1 MLTIQYSS
9 KFPFRWMIVATLI
22 CALASSCLSIPQI
35 ADERTD
41 PASLTS
47 QVPNQSQES
56 VILENFDALGSVF
69 IYLPGRQE
77 WKPVSYRD
85 CNQEQIQCFRNC
97 WNMDPPWPRERG
109 RQGHYS
115 YCSEK
120 CLKEYMI
127 CMEGQATR
135 YTFTGFAIARAWLYR
150 NRELAVGA
158 VIVIGF
164 GIFVVATDGAALVL
178 SPKLV
183 EYAPQ
188 LN

>member
-1 MLTIQYSS
+1 
-9 KFPFRWMIVATLI
+9 
-22 CALASSCLSIPQI
+22 
-35 ADERTD
+35 
-41 PASLTS
+41 
-47 QVPNQSQES
+47 
-56 VILENFDALGSVF
+56 
-69 IYLPGRQE
+69 
-77 WKPVSYRD
+77 
-85 CNQEQIQCFRNC
+85 
-97 WNMDPPWPRERG
+97 
-109 RQGHYS
+109 
-115 YCSEK
+115 
-120 CLKEYMI
+120 MI